1 MEDEDQPM
9 MHRQSSPPKR
19 SAAAAAETHS
29 SITPPTEKKNEKP
42 MKTKKVT
49 VVNQKS
55 IASFFAAGPKPVPR
69 PAPAPAIIPTT
80 AKPAEQPTVVKST
93 VSKVDATKEALRD
106 IVVGVCA
113 PISTSTMHKSS
124 KPLPKDLPVPAN
136 IWSPLRA
143 TKKARI
149 WGTALSQAVN
159 DAGVDSNIHPEANV
173 HLTMNQDDVKAAV
186 HAVDDDDEV
195 ATVIMDTVDD
205 EDDFDDDVTVGFPA
219 VDDYN
224 DEGALGVN
232 NSIAELSEK
241 EKTAKEEPIQEK
253 TKKAN
258 NLFNT
263 KHTSSTLK
271 TTKKELPP
279 EHINRV
285 LAPENTSKEV
295 TLNENQKEVA
305 IENVVDNVAVVEM
318 TEETPAKDPT
328 KASEASPFCPE
339 RAALMVKNEQM
350 RQKYMLKS
358 YELIQRGKAGSEE
371 ESFEVPK
378 ADMPPLLESND
389 GSFPE
394 GGVSILASLVQ
405 ERYVSSGGG

>member
-1 MEDEDQPM
+1 MPSLVVEQDMEDEDQPM

-149 WGTALSQAVN
+149 WGTVLSQAVN
-159 DAGVDSNIHPEANV
+159 DADVDSNIHPEAHV

-186 HAVDDDDEV
+186 NAVDDDDEV

-224 DEGALGVN
+224 DE
-232 NSIAELSEK
+232 
-241 EKTAKEEPIQEK
+241 
-253 TKKAN
+253 
-258 NLFNT
+258 
-263 KHTSSTLK
+263 
-271 TTKKELPP
+271 
-279 EHINRV
+279 
-285 LAPENTSKEV
+285 
-295 TLNENQKEVA
+295 
-305 IENVVDNVAVVEM
+305 
-318 TEETPAKDPT
+318 
-328 KASEASPFCPE
+328 
-339 RAALMVKNEQM
+339 
-350 RQKYMLKS
+350 
-358 YELIQRGKAGSEE
+358 
-371 ESFEVPK
+371 
-378 ADMPPLLESND
+378 
-389 GSFPE
+389 
-394 GGVSILASLVQ
+394 
-405 ERYVSSGGG
+405 